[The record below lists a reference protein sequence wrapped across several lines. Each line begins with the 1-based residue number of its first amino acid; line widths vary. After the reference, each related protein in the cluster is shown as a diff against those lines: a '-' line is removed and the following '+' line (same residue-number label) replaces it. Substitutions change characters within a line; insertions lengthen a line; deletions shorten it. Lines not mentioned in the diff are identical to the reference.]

1 MNIDRGNLGDMGWGW
16 YNIDMKLYV
25 YGLEKDLSGE
35 QKARL
40 EKIFGGGATYLDK
53 ADFTL
58 PIRDLEPKVIAADP
72 DITGWN
78 IPNEVIE
85 QIPNLKA
92 ICLQTTGYEWVDGD
106 FCRERGIV
114 VTNVPHYASVSVAE
128 KCVFMALALA
138 KRFPLYLQEGGM
150 SYAPEFIGDEMW
162 GKPTDII
169 GFGAIGHALAQRLD
183 GLVGRK
189 EICYYSHNQND
200 PEYHYWPYE
209 EMLEKSEFMFVTIAK
224 NPESLALFDDVH
236 LAKFNKNMKVVV
248 VSNGFEEVTERLVA
262 KCEAGE
268 LGGVA
273 FESDDPEILRK
284 QWKSNI
290 FVTPHNAH
298 CSHEALSRMFE
309 IWVDSMCGVATG
321 EVVNRVN

>member
-1 MNIDRGNLGDMGWGW
+1 MN
-16 YNIDMKLYV
+16 LYI
-25 YGLEKDLSGE
+25 YGQEDDFNNS
-35 QKARL
+35 QKTRL
-40 EKIFGGGATYLDK
+40 ATTFKQVFYLNA
-53 ADFTL
+53 ADYTL
-58 PIRDLEPKVIAADP
+58 PTQDSEPKVIAADP

-78 IPNEVIE
+78 IPNDTIA

-92 ICLQTTGYEWVDGD
+92 ICLQTTGYEWVGGEYCAKHD
-106 FCRERGIV
+106 IV

-138 KRFPLYLQEGGM
+138 KRFPLYFREGDM

-162 GKPTDII
+162 DKPTDII
-169 GFGAIGHALAQRLD
+169 GLGAIGHALAQRLD

-200 PEYHYWPYE
+200 PEYHYWPFE
-209 EMLEKSEFMFVTIAK
+209 DMLAKSEFMFITISK
-224 NPESLALFDDVH
+224 NPDSLALFDD
-236 LAKFNKNMKVVV
+236 LSKFNKNMKVIV
-248 VSNGFEEVTERLVA
+248 VSNGFESVTERLVA

-273 FESDDPEILRK
+273 FESDDPEILAK
-284 QWKSNI
+284 DYKSNI

-298 CSHEALSRMFE
+298 CSKEALARMLE
-309 IWVDSMCGVATG
+309 IWVDSICGIAK
-321 EVVNRVN
+321 ENIINQVN